1 MWIAVVAC
9 IGFTAVSQSP
19 PSGPKAMPEE
29 IYQPKRYDH
38 LTTEPRHTN
47 ERPRGLFQYDLQ
59 AAYLPDTIG
68 GYVDILVGSDSSTAT
83 EDSDEVLK
91 EIATLVKERNDIGLW
106 VTAQLE
112 TNSPD
117 ERRAKLVAVE
127 TVVEQ
132 LRGMGIEHVPF
143 RIWRPEEKRAET
155 PIDVL
160 EIRVL
165 TPDNLPIT

>member
-9 IGFTAVSQSP
+9 IGFTAVGQSP

-47 ERPRGLFQYDLQ
+47 ERPRGLFQYDLDS
-59 AAYLPDTIG
+59 AYLPDAVG
-68 GYVDILVGSDSSTAT
+68 GYVEILVGADSSTVT
-83 EDSDEVLK
+83 EDSDEVLR

-112 TNSPD
+112 TNSPE
-117 ERRAKLVAVE
+117 ERRNKLVAVE

-132 LRGMGIEHVPF
+132 LQAMGIERVPF
-143 RIWRPEEKRAET
+143 RIWRPEEKRPET

-160 EIRVL
+160 EIRVS
-165 TPDNLPIT
+165 TPGERPMS